1 MFVIYVHLCDF
12 YTPASTGL
20 MILRTI
26 FGFFNAEKLK
36 QKFKTAFGAL

>member
-1 MFVIYVHLCDF
+1 MCICVTFTLQ
-12 YTPASTGL
+12 TASTGL

-36 QKFKTAFGAL
+36 QKLKTAFGAL